1 MDKFLKS
8 KYRENEETNRERFT
22 HIVHT
27 LLYDKIIYEKRE
39 RLIELLMK
47 TAFHL
52 QLFPY
57 SMKVLDLRQNY
68 FVRKMLYT
76 YPHRKENLDLF
87 LSRMSHLLRAD
98 LKQ

>member
-39 RLIELLMK
+39 RLN
-47 TAFHL
+47 
-52 QLFPY
+52 
-57 SMKVLDLRQNY
+57 D
-68 FVRKMLYT
+68 
-76 YPHRKENLDLF
+76 
-87 LSRMSHLLRAD
+87 
-98 LKQ
+98 

>member
-1 MDKFLKS
+1 
-8 KYRENEETNRERFT
+8 
-22 HIVHT
+22 
-27 LLYDKIIYEKRE
+27 
-39 RLIELLMK
+39 MK

-57 SMKVLDLRQNY
+57 SMKVLDLRQDY